1 MTYGSVWT
9 TYLLGPFYALL
20 PRPWRSR
27 VYRGSQ
33 ALLARASFISGIL
46 ECVVSAFGIAFWY
59 LAFSDMLGD
68 GSLRSVLPAIRGSSF
83 SWEIIAQASFS
94 RFLVHPITW
103 MILYLGFEGAVRALT
118 ALASNETMGTLPL
131 WALEKVYRVITTS
144 RRFAQ
149 IPLVPDEITGGGSF
163 DLQIA
168 SCRARRD
175 WKYPFTIHYGG
186 AYFQVMAEKFISA
199 GPRPHIYSF
208 QRLPA
213 GEIASGLQEYDP
225 KDVLVVEE
233 RIQPI
238 R

>member
-1 MTYGSVWT
+1 MKYGSVWT

-20 PRPWRSR
+20 PRPWRAV

-33 ALLARASFISGIL
+33 QLLAQAAFISGIL
-46 ECVVSAFGIAFWY
+46 ECVVSASALVVWY
-59 LAFSDMLGD
+59 LAFLGMLGD
-68 GSLRSVLPAIRGSSF
+68 GSLHSVLPAIQRSSF
-83 SWEIIAQASFS
+83 SWDIIAQASFS
-94 RFLVHPITW
+94 RFLLHPFTW
-103 MILYLGFEGAVRALT
+103 IILYLGFEGVLRALT

-131 WALEKVYRVITTS
+131 WALEKVYRIIRTG
-144 RRFAQ
+144 RRLSQ

-175 WKYPFTIHYGG
+175 WKYPFTIRYGG
-186 AYFQVMAEKFISA
+186 AYFQVIAEKFISA

-225 KDVLVVEE
+225 KDVLTPEE
-233 RIQPI
+233 HIQPV
-238 R
+238 

>member
-1 MTYGSVWT
+1 MKYGSVWT

-20 PRPWRSR
+20 PRPWRAV

-33 ALLARASFISGIL
+33 QLLARAAFISGIL
-46 ECVVSAFGIAFWY
+46 ECLVSAFAITVWY
-59 LAFSDMLGD
+59 LAFFNMLGD
-68 GSLRSVLPAIRGSSF
+68 GSLHSVLPAIQGSSF
-83 SWEIIAQASFS
+83 SWEIVAQAGFS

-103 MILYLGFEGAVRALT
+103 IILYLGFEGAVRTLT

-131 WALEKVYRVITTS
+131 WALERIYRAIKAG
-144 RRFAQ
+144 RRLSQ
-149 IPLVPDEITGGGSF
+149 IPLVPDEITGGRSF

-168 SCRARRD
+168 SCRPRRD
-175 WKYPFTIHYGG
+175 WKYPFTIRYGG
-186 AYFQVMAEKFISA
+186 AYFQVIAEKFISA

-225 KDVLVVEE
+225 KDVLTPEE

-238 R
+238 G